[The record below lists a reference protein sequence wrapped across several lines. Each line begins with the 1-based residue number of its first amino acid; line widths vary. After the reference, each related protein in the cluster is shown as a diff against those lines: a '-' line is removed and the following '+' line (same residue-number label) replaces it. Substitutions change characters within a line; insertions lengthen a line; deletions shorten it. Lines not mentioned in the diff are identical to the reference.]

1 MKCIPISII
10 SAAFI
15 LGTPLALQANT
26 SRAES
31 LHQAF
36 EEIDQQ
42 PCDDRKTVI
51 KAGTKYSVCTA
62 NAGGQ
67 GQYRF
72 ISASATVIETGDGIG
87 YWYYLNGKVAAI
99 RFFHNGQLFMFD
111 GGGELQAE
119 LIPAQKVMLNE
130 YEQFQNRS
138 VRTIFSKAERDRLEK
153 LAQEGGKEILSK
165 FRSVRSK
172 SEQPLALRNY
182 CLKVIKDTT
191 QRLEA
196 IPNVKVTDNSQFTKL
211 LIPYPER
218 SAQLDRRY
226 VFAVS
231 GSGVETVWKSPELM
245 TEITRQIIDGC
256 YGVAAV
262 TFGRDRTGDSAT
274 VGKFPDGSIKKFTCG
289 ADFDRHTR
297 TRPPLSWGQQVCD
310 I

>member
-1 MKCIPISII
+1 M
-10 SAAFI
+10 
-15 LGTPLALQANT
+15 
-26 SRAES
+26 
-31 LHQAF
+31 
-36 EEIDQQ
+36 
-42 PCDDRKTVI
+42 DDGF
-51 KAGTKYSVCTA
+51 A
-62 NAGGQ
+62 
-67 GQYRF
+67 
-72 ISASATVIETGDGIG
+72 
-87 YWYYLNGKVAAI
+87 
-99 RFFHNGQLFMFD
+99 QLFQHLRLLVQR
-111 GGGELQAE
+111 GELGVDLLGLLVEVAGDVE
-119 LIPAQKVMLNE
+119 L
-130 YEQFQNRS
+130 
-138 VRTIFSKAERDRLEK
+138 
-153 LAQEGGKEILSK
+153 
-165 FRSVRSK
+165 
-172 SEQPLALRNY
+172 
-182 CLKVIKDTT
+182 LKVIKDTT